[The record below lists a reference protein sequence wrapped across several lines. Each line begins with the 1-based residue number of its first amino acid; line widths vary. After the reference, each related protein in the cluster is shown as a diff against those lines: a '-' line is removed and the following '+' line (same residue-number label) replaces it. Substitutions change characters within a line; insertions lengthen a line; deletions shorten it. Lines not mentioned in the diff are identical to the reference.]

1 MEKRIEKKVEAL
13 KKYNKAARDITAKR
27 EEIIANMYRVLYPTL
42 KNTLTDEEILKQATE
57 LADKALDIQLIEIN
71 RANAEIERLRK
82 EYSDQPL
89 QENET
94 LESPEETQP
103 SHQL

>member
-1 MEKRIEKKVEAL
+1 MNERIEKKIQSL
-13 KKYNKAARDITAKR
+13 KKYNKTARDIMAR
-27 EEIIANMYRVLYPTL
+27 RDEIIGNMYQAIRPTL
-42 KNTLTDEEILKQATE
+42 KDTLTDEEIIKQATE
-57 LADKALDIQLIEIN
+57 LADKALDIQLIEID
-71 RANAEIERLRK
+71 RATAEIERLLK

>member
-1 MEKRIEKKVEAL
+1 MKKKVEAL
-13 KKYNKAARDITAKR
+13 KKYNKSARDITAKR
-27 EEIIANMYRVLYPTL
+27 EEIIANMYRALYPAL
-42 KNTLTDEEILKQATE
+42 KKYTYRWRYFKQATE
-57 LADKALDIQLIEIN
+57 LADKALDIQLIEID
-71 RANAEIERLRK
+71 RTAAEIKRLLN